1 MSMYDTIK
9 IKFDDIDKYG
19 QEGLKKLGNDLLD
32 IYRSNF
38 ESDFLK
44 EIVKHPFF
52 VMAGDKDN
60 LEASFEFKL
69 SDDQIT
75 PFSLGSKILSDKEG
89 YKYSPVKL
97 VNQFSLILEDF
108 IRDKLKEANHGS

>member
-1 MSMYDTIK
+1 MYDTITV
-9 IKFDDIDKYG
+9 KFDDIDKYS
-19 QEGLKKLGNDLLD
+19 QEDFKKLSSDLLD

-44 EIVKHPFF
+44 EIVRCPFF
-52 VMAGDKDN
+52 VMAGDKN
-60 LEASFEFKL
+60 SLEASFEFKL
-69 SDDQIT
+69 SEGQIV

-108 IRDKLKEANHGS
+108 IRDKLKETNHGS